1 MNLFL
6 DLISPTPEFTVFD
19 ENKIIITKQIIKSEG
34 NKLSEDIIPVFLDIE
49 KSLNLGKYLKSLIVT
64 TGPASYTA
72 LRVGIAFMLGQ
83 HFTRNVKIASLS
95 AEDFLKFDIAS
106 NNDSKHGMY
115 IISANN
121 QRFIC
126 YKLENSKYEYI
137 KLDKQNINSIK
148 DLKNIDVLYYN
159 YQPLKNFEL
168 KFKQKKYIINENV
181 FKIYSNL
188 NFLNSEIIKPI
199 YISNNQKL
207 N

>member
-106 NNDSKHGMY
+106 NNNSKHGMY

>member
-1 MNLFL
+1 
-6 DLISPTPEFTVFD
+6 
-19 ENKIIITKQIIKSEG
+19 
-34 NKLSEDIIPVFLDIE
+34 
-49 KSLNLGKYLKSLIVT
+49 
-64 TGPASYTA
+64 
-72 LRVGIAFMLGQ
+72 MLGQ